1 MSSKK
6 SSKEDYRLIKG
17 LSKELIEKLERENPN
32 IGKYRLPKT
41 PRYDETPSLFSS
53 LSKLFFMIVGIA
65 LFFYIV
71 SLIVRADS

>member
-1 MSSKK
+1 MSSKN
-6 SSKEDYRLIKG
+6 
-17 LSKELIEKLERENPN
+17 LSKELIEEIEKFKRENPN
-32 IGKYRLPKT
+32 IGKYPKIKT
-41 PRYDETPSLFSS
+41 PRFEETPSLFSS